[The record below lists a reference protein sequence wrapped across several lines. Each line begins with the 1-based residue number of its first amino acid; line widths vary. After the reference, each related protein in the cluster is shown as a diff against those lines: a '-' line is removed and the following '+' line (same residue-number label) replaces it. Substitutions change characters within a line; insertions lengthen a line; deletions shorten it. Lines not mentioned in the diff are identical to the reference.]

1 MLFIVINGVFAF
13 LFLNLPF
20 VPSFFLLFTFCEN
33 KYQKCL
39 RKVIEY
45 TKNIQ
50 KSTIKLI
57 FCIKLFAK
65 NCLISK
71 KYVSLHPIFVSCLIF
86 KRENYGKKIDHA
98 HGGARSFNRNGS
110 RSNYCYR

>member
-33 KYQKCL
+33 KYQKRL

-45 TKNIQ
+45 TKIY
-50 KSTIKLI
+50 IKYYKVDILYQI
-57 FCIKLFAK
+57 VC
-65 NCLISK
+65 
-71 KYVSLHPIFVSCLIF
+71 
-86 KRENYGKKIDHA
+86 
-98 HGGARSFNRNGS
+98 
-110 RSNYCYR
+110 

>member
-1 MLFIVINGVFAF
+1 MRKIYIKYYKVGIFI
-13 LFLNLPF
+13 
-20 VPSFFLLFTFCEN
+20 S
-33 KYQKCL
+33 
-39 RKVIEY
+39 
-45 TKNIQ
+45 
-50 KSTIKLI
+50 
-57 FCIKLFAK
+57 
-65 NCLISK
+65 NCLLKICLIKK

>member
-1 MLFIVINGVFAF
+1 MLFVVINGVFAF

-20 VPSFFLLFTFCEN
+20 ASSFFSLFMFWEN

-50 KSTIKLI
+50 KVL
-57 FCIKLFAK
+57 
-65 NCLISK
+65 
-71 KYVSLHPIFVSCLIF
+71 
-86 KRENYGKKIDHA
+86 
-98 HGGARSFNRNGS
+98 
-110 RSNYCYR
+110 